1 MPPKLVPLVDILTRK
16 NSHPF
21 YQCYELVREFETALD
36 EIIFCCLLFPIS
48 ILMPVQVAM
57 GKKKKKGKKGTQAY
71 SSLLAIRGAS
81 KYTIY
86 PIILKLTRNE
96 IL

>member
-21 YQCYELVREFETALD
+21 YQFYELVREFETALD

-48 ILMPVQVAM
+48 ILMPVHIYIDA
-57 GKKKKKGKKGTQAY
+57 GSGCNGEKKKRKKRYTGT
-71 SSLLAIRGAS
+71 
-81 KYTIY
+81 
-86 PIILKLTRNE
+86 
-96 IL
+96 